1 MRTLLIIDDNKSVR
15 ESLRFLFIRRGYEVF
30 VAESGP
36 EGIAV
41 ATQQHIDGAMID
53 VNMPGMNGIDTC
65 RALKA
70 NAFARGRDLP
80 VWMMTG
86 ARTPDVVKR
95 AEEAGALILLGKPF
109 DFADLFRR
117 FDEQFRN
124 EPPPSGAPQPGV
136 SQKNESR
143 IG

>member
-1 MRTLLIIDDNKSVR
+1 MRDVR
-15 ESLRFLFIRRGYEVF
+15 IVEKGFGVA
-30 VAESGP
+30 AES
-36 EGIAV
+36 AV
-41 ATQQHIDGAMID
+41 RQALHRPTQHIDGAMID

-124 EPPPSGAPQPGV
+124 APPPPGAPQPGV
-136 SQKNESR
+136 PQNESR